1 MTDFNLLFLAGG
13 FTCAVVLAMFL
24 IPNILIVS
32 YKRRLFDMPSERKV
46 HSTPVSRLGGVS
58 FFPVIS
64 VSFCLI
70 VGIQLC
76 IHNTFS
82 TLSAPSIPYS
92 FLFLAIGSMLLYLV
106 GVMDDLVGVSYRYKF
121 LVQLISATIL
131 TLSGTWLNTLGGL
144 FGIWEI
150 PAWAGIPLSIFIII
164 YITNAINLIDG
175 IDGLASG
182 LSSIALIAMCT
193 MFILKQDYTHA
204 LLSLTALGV
213 LLPFWVYNVFG
224 YTRHRHKLF
233 MGDTGSLTLGF
244 IVSYLVIQLSTVHN
258 GETAMDNRGLII
270 SFSAL
275 FIPLVDVIRV
285 VLHRLINGR
294 SPFLPD
300 RNHIHHK
307 LLLTGLGPRAVLL
320 TILLLAIFFIAINTL
335 LSTQLNITV
344 LAAVDAAVWLIFI
357 SATNRILRKKQQ
369 TTNAIQ
375 EQQL

>member
-1 MTDFNLLFLAGG
+1 MKDFLFLSGG
-13 FTCAVVLAMFL
+13 FACAVIMAMLL

-32 YKRRLFDMPSERKV
+32 YKRRLFDMPSDRKV

-58 FFPVIS
+58 FFPVTA

-70 VGIQLC
+70 IGIQMC
-76 IHNTFS
+76 ISRAHGLPDFPV
-82 TLSAPSIPYS
+82 LPYS
-92 FLFLAIGSMLLYLV
+92 LLFVAIGSMLLYLV

-121 LVQLISATIL
+121 LVQIIAAVAL
-131 TLSGTWLNTLGGL
+131 TLSGTWLNSLGGL

-150 PAWAGIPLSIFIII
+150 PAWAGVPLTVFIII

-182 LSSIALIAMCT
+182 LCSIALAVMGAA
-193 MFILKQDYTHA
+193 FILRGYFTCA
-204 LLSLTALGV
+204 LLALTTLGV
-213 LLPFWVYNVFG
+213 LIPFWVYNVFG
-224 YTRHRHKLF
+224 YTRRHHRLF

-244 IVSYLVIQLSTVHN
+244 IVSYLVIRLSMVRE
-258 GETAMDNRGLII
+258 GMSVEENRGLII

-275 FIPLVDVIRV
+275 FIPLVDVVRV
-285 VLHRLINGR
+285 VLHRLINGK

-307 LLLTGLGPRAVLL
+307 LLAAGFRPKAAMAAIIALAAFFIIVN
-320 TILLLAIFFIAINTL
+320 ILLSPYI
-335 LSTQLNITV
+335 NITV
-344 LAAVDAAVWLIFI
+344 LVAVDLLIWLVFI
-357 SATNRILRKKQQ
+357 MTINRILRKKQQ
-369 TTNAIQ
+369 TTTAIQ

>member
-1 MTDFNLLFLAGG
+1 MKDFLFLGGG
-13 FTCAVVLAMFL
+13 FACAVIMAMLL

-32 YKRRLFDMPSERKV
+32 YKRRLFDMPSDRKV
-46 HSTPVSRLGGVS
+46 HTTPVSRLGGVS
-58 FFPVIS
+58 FFPVTA

-70 VGIQLC
+70 IGIQMC
-76 IHNTFS
+76 ISRAHGLPDFPV
-82 TLSAPSIPYS
+82 LPYS
-92 FLFLAIGSMLLYLV
+92 LLFVAIGSMLLYLV

-121 LVQLISATIL
+121 LVQIIAAAAL
-131 TLSGTWLNTLGGL
+131 TLSGTWLNSLGGL

-150 PAWAGIPLSIFIII
+150 PAWVGIPLSIIIII

-182 LSSIALIAMCT
+182 LSSISLIVMCA
-193 MFILKQDYTHA
+193 MFILRHDYVHA
-204 LLSLTALGV
+204 LLALSTLGV
-213 LLPFWVYNVFG
+213 LIPFWIYNVFG
-224 YTRHRHKLF
+224 YSRHRHRLF

-244 IVSYLVIQLSTVHN
+244 TISYLAIQLSTVHP
-258 GETAMDNRGLII
+258 GGDIRDNSGLII

-275 FIPLVDVIRV
+275 LIPLIDVIRV
-285 VLHRLINGR
+285 VLHRLINGK

-307 LLLTGLGPRAVLL
+307 LLLTGLRPKAVLL
-320 TILLLAIFFIAINTL
+320 TILLLAVFFIAFNIL
-335 LSTQLNITV
+335 LSPWLNITV
-344 LAAVDAAVWLIFI
+344 LAAVDAAVWLVFI
-357 SATNRILRKKQQ
+357 AVTNRILRKKQQ